1 MSSATLKG
9 HLYAK
14 ERNPY
19 SVPII
24 DVFFNEFYKSMK
36 RVLLHMAFWIIYLF
50 QNVLLIF
57 LLNTTRLQATTPKNL
72 LLSFENCFVLLLP
85 KLMFTYFILYVT
97 LNKILR
103 DRFKKK
109 EALYSVFALLATLL
123 LYRGLAVFFIDPII
137 YGWDSPTSSFFYPL
151 AFPVALMDIGFVSGA
166 AIALKQIR
174 QQLRRAKVEQL
185 LVKEKLETELK
196 YLRNQTNPHFLFNTL
211 NNIYAL
217 ARKKSDDTA
226 DAVMKLSKLLRFMLY
241 DAAKPL
247 ISIDDEIRM
256 LEDYIDLEKIR
267 YNDKLTVSFL
277 KDISDEQEL
286 ISPLLLLPFVEN
298 AFKHGASESRFIS
311 FIHIEMKLHD
321 GILKFSVKN
330 SKENNSCK
338 CAGATIGLNNVKRQ
352 LELLYIEYDMQV
364 LNETSVFI
372 VLLTINLKSYAKNNL
387 SHR

>member
-1 MSSATLKG
+1 M
-9 HLYAK
+9 
-14 ERNPY
+14 R
-19 SVPII
+19 
-24 DVFFNEFYKSMK
+24 
-36 RVLLHMAFWIIYLF
+36 RVLLHIAFWMVYLF

-57 LLNTTRLQATTPKNL
+57 LLNTTRLQTTTAKNL

-85 KLMFTYFILYVT
+85 KLLFTYFVLYVT

-103 DRFKKK
+103 DGFKKK
-109 EALYSVFALLATLL
+109 EALYSVFALLATLF
-123 LYRGLAVFFIDPII
+123 LYRCFAVFFIDPII

-166 AIALKQIR
+166 AIAIKQVR
-174 QQLRRAKVEQL
+174 QQLRRAKVEQIL
-185 LVKEKLETELK
+185 IREKLETELK

-217 ARKKSDDTA
+217 ARKKSEQTP

-241 DAAKPL
+241 DTAKPL

-267 YNDKLTVSFL
+267 YNGKLTVSFL
-277 KDISDEQEL
+277 KEISDEQEL
-286 ISPLLLLPFVEN
+286 ISPLLLLPFIEN
-298 AFKHGASESRFIS
+298 AFKHGASESRFMS
-311 FIHIEMKLHD
+311 FIHVEMKLHD

-330 SKENNSCK
+330 SKENKGCK